1 MSLSETFEDERN
13 VKSVASADDFRRA
26 VDGRLAPP
34 EPIFLPKLGKAVLLR
49 KPLPL
54 WFVFRGRL
62 PQSLAVRAVPAAAL
76 HSPSGNPAE
85 ELVAMA
91 DWILTLLREVF
102 VEPRV
107 SMNPQEGEISPDWLD
122 LEDVNFIIRWAYGE
136 VAAEGSPASNGNSD
150 LATFRG
156 GSGSSV
162 AGAGGRN
169 LVIETQRADPSR
181 GYSGPSD

>member
-1 MSLSETFEDERN
+1 MMTSTETLTKTPKEQSLAT
-13 VKSVASADDFRRA
+13 ASDFRRTA
-26 VDGRLAPP
+26 DSRLSRP
-34 EPIFLPKLGKAVLLR
+34 EQVFLPRLGKVVLLR

-62 PQSLAVRAVPAAAL
+62 PQSLAVRAMPGAAL
-76 HSPSGNPAE
+76 DLASGNPAE
-85 ELVAMA
+85 DLVALA

-107 SMNPQEGEISPDWLD
+107 ARDLGNPDAGEISPDWLD

-136 VAAEGSPASNGNSD
+136 VAADGSPAASCGNSD

-156 GSGSSV
+156 GSGPAVVGTS
-162 AGAGGRN
+162 GGN
-169 LVIETQRADPSR
+169 VVLPAQ
-181 GYSGPSD
+181 